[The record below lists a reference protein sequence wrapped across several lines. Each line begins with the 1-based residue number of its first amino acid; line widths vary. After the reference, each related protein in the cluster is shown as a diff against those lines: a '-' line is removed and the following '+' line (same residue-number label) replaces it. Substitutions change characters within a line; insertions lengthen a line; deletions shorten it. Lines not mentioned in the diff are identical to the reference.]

1 MMQIF
6 PGMIYFSVSSNKNV
20 LAYHNVLISMK
31 KDEDVVHQ
39 KSYFNATQIKV
50 FPDLEVLG
58 FVAFTFFCKKMST
71 EN

>member
-6 PGMIYFSVSSNKNV
+6 PGMIYFSVSSNKTV
-20 LAYHNVLISMK
+20 LAYLNVLISMK

-39 KSYFNATQIKV
+39 KSYFNTTQIKV

>member
-1 MMQIF
+1 
-6 PGMIYFSVSSNKNV
+6 
-20 LAYHNVLISMK
+20 MK

-39 KSYFNATQIKV
+39 KSYFNTTQIKV